1 MFEIEKTERINQLI
15 ACTKSDSGIA
25 GPKLAR
31 AHMEL
36 GELLGA
42 RMQGFSPED
51 TTVVAILRGGIF
63 FAQGIYFQMGCR
75 FQTFDP
81 KHEKFVRPKTK
92 HVILTDSVI
101 HTGKTLLPILEED
114 MAVAC
119 CGSCFRKAAVYHTGF
134 GEFLCGKR
142 GVQAVRSRWAG
153 HHHAII
159 SPLINFDKSC
169 GMWYD

>member
-119 CGSCFRKAAVYHTGF
+119 CVIQERAVPAFERQLFTIRVSENSFVGREVFRQSGAVGPDTTMRLFH
-134 GEFLCGKR
+134 L
-142 GVQAVRSRWAG
+142 
-153 HHHAII
+153 
-159 SPLINFDKSC
+159 L
-169 GMWYD
+169 